1 MNRHV
6 IVAAAATIALLAGVR
21 ATSAQMTG
29 RPAPTVEVAG
39 GYAGFAD
46 EGVIHHGV
54 IGAAARVYVS
64 PRLAVGPEVTYMVG
78 PGQDRDI
85 VLTGNVTFDI
95 RRSRPGI
102 VVPYLL
108 AGGGLFQHSNQFGAQ
123 TFRSREGAF
132 TAGAGARAWVSD
144 RTYVAG
150 EYRVGWELHY
160 RVTGHV
166 GVALGRR

>member
-1 MNRHV
+1 MNRPV
-6 IVAAAATIALLAGVR
+6 IVAAAAALALLAGVL
-21 ATSAQMTG
+21 AASAQTPA
-29 RPAPTVEVAG
+29 RPAPSVEASA

-54 IGAAARVYVS
+54 IGAAGRVYLS
-64 PRLAVGPEVTYMVG
+64 PRLAVGPELVYMVG
-78 PGQDRDI
+78 PGRDRDLI
-85 VLTGNVTFDI
+85 LTGNVTFDL

-108 AGGGLFQHSNQFGAQ
+108 AGAGLFQHSDQFGAQ

-132 TAGAGARAWVSD
+132 TGGAGARAWVSD
-144 RTYVAG
+144 RAYVAG

-166 GVALGRR
+166 GVALGR